1 MDVYQ
6 LKVFLSVFRHRSFT
20 AASKELNLT
29 QPSVS
34 IHIKKLE
41 EELGLRL
48 FDKAGRKILPT
59 REASLLAGKAEEIM
73 ESIRDIKS
81 NITSARGE
89 IRGIITIGATSIP
102 GSYVI
107 PPLAAEFT
115 RLYPDVFF
123 QVVIGESRE
132 IAEKVLGGELLVGIV
147 EETKEFDTLDCL
159 HRFKDELVLV
169 SAPEFT
175 KKNQITPLG
184 LFSMPLL
191 MREEDSDSQ
200 RSMQKQHLL
209 HRISLRTLHIK
220 AILGSTD
227 SLREAVKAGLGATI
241 LSRFVVSGD
250 LKAGLM
256 KEIKIR
262 GVKMKRQF
270 QIITRKKRAIP
281 EHYLAFIRFLSDKL
295 PPP

>member
-6 LKVFLSVFRHRSFT
+6 LKVFLSVYRNRSFT
-20 AASKELNLT
+20 AASKELHLT

-41 EELGLRL
+41 EELGLKL
-48 FDKAGRKILPT
+48 FDKEGRKILPT
-59 REASLLAGKAEEIM
+59 REAALLAGKAAEIM
-73 ESIRDIKS
+73 ESISDIKS
-81 NITSARGE
+81 NLMAAGRE
-89 IRGIITIGATSIP
+89 IRGIISIGATSIP

-107 PPLAAEFT
+107 PPLAAEFN
-115 RLYPDVFF
+115 RLHPDVFF
-123 QVVIGESRE
+123 QVVIGTSKE
-132 IAEKVLGGELLVGIV
+132 ISEKVQNGELLVGIV
-147 EETKEFDTLDCL
+147 EETKGFDTLECL

-169 SAPEFT
+169 SAPDFT
-175 KKNQITPLG
+175 EKTRITPLG
-184 LFSMPLL
+184 LFSLPLL

-209 HRISLRTLHIK
+209 HKISLKTLTIR

-241 LSRFVVSGD
+241 LSRFVVAGD
-250 LKAGLM
+250 LRAGLL
-256 KEIKIR
+256 KEILIR

-270 QIITRKKRAIP
+270 QIITRKKRVIP
-281 EHYLAFIRFLSDKL
+281 EHYLAFVRFLADRL

>member
-6 LKVFLSVFRHRSFT
+6 LKVFLSVFRHRSYT

-34 IHIKKLE
+34 IHIRKLE
-41 EELGLRL
+41 EELGLKL

-59 REASLLAGKAEEIM
+59 REAALLAGKAEEIM
-73 ESIRDIKS
+73 ESISDIK
-81 NITSARGE
+81 NNLTSASRE
-89 IRGIITIGATSIP
+89 IRGIISIGATSIP

-107 PPLAAEFT
+107 PPLAAEFN

-123 QVVIGESRE
+123 QVVIGASRE
-132 IAEKVLGGELLVGIV
+132 ISEKVVSGELLVGIV
-147 EETKEFDTLDCL
+147 EEIKGFDNLECL

-169 SAPEFT
+169 SAPGFME
-175 KKNQITPLG
+175 KNQITPLG
-184 LFSMPLL
+184 LFRIPLL

-209 HRISLRTLHIK
+209 HRISLKTLNIK

-250 LKAGLM
+250 LKAGLLN
-256 KEIKIR
+256 EITIR

-281 EHYLAFIRFLSDKL
+281 EHYLTFVRFLSDKL